1 MDVARQLLNEAAACH
16 LPLHRLLQK
25 HLRHILLA
33 AVRARR
39 DPRHQLRAQSA
50 RMADEAARRESKGKG
65 KGAEPSKPEE
75 ATGHGVE
82 EKRDVGASLHRMAQ
96 SAASLLMSGPP
107 GAGLGGGNEKGESSR
122 PGAALARA
130 GESSIQLRSTAPSG
144 EAMRMGQTEEH
155 IAQEEALFAA
165 FLDSGSVPILSE
177 PSGLGDG
184 GAWPSAVSGTTV
196 SGSTRK
202 IERPTQSIK
211 EQEARDGADVVALL
225 SRGSDL
231 DEVFTHVNEPPSQ
244 EDLAGLRK
252 ALFGEGT
259 DHGAS
264 PVAWDDVL
272 NFIPEYLQ
280 AHAAPPGA
288 RPGDDLSMHLGT
300 LDPDDAW
307 QTWIGQWSRVL
318 TSYQDE
324 VWGDLGALVDEAR
337 TEVRRIGE
345 AAPGEKPPEP
355 TALLRLRAIL
365 GHLRGAHY

>member
-1 MDVARQLLNEAAACH
+1 
-16 LPLHRLLQK
+16 
-25 HLRHILLA
+25 
-33 AVRARR
+33 
-39 DPRHQLRAQSA
+39 
-50 RMADEAARRESKGKG
+50 MADETARRESKGKG

-75 ATGHGVE
+75 VPGHGVE
-82 EKRDVGASLHRMAQ
+82 EKRDAGASLHRMAQ

-130 GESSIQLRSTAPSG
+130 GESSVQLRSTAPSG
-144 EAMRMGQTEEH
+144 GSGAMRMGQAEEH
-155 IAQEEALFAA
+155 IAQEEASFAA

-177 PSGLGDG
+177 PSGLEDE
-184 GAWPSAVSGTTV
+184 GAWHSAVSGPSV

-202 IERPTQSIK
+202 IERPTQSIT
-211 EQEARDGADVVALL
+211 EQEAKDGADVVTLL

-231 DEVFTHVNEPPSQ
+231 DEVFRHVNEPPSQ

-252 ALFGEGT
+252 ALFGEGA

-288 RPGDDLSMHLGT
+288 RPGDDLLMHLGT
-300 LDPDDAW
+300 LDPDEAW

-337 TEVRRIGE
+337 TEVRRIEE

-365 GHLRGAHY
+365 GHLRGAQ